1 MPAPISLTTNWTDER
16 IDEIIDVRSPAEFA
30 EDHIPG
36 AINLPVFSNEERAE
50 IGTIYKQQSPF
61 LARRKGAALVS
72 KNIASHIHE
81 HLLDRPE
88 NWRPLIHC
96 WRGGQRS
103 RAFAHICA
111 EIGWACFL
119 LDGGYKAYRGQ
130 VLDGLRARPSDLSII
145 IISGKTGAGKTHLL
159 QAIATKGGQII
170 DLEGLACHKGSL
182 LGADPEHHQPS
193 QRFFESQLFDI
204 MRCFDR
210 SKPVFIEA
218 ESSRVGDIAIPK
230 ELWHMMSDAS
240 VIELESP
247 FSYRLELLKTD
258 YPHLLHKEAA
268 DLHNLIEGMTKRYGK
283 ETTTKWR
290 EDLLKGDFDSFI
302 TQILSDHYDPSY
314 ERTAKRHERDIID
327 TLHLQK
333 DNGADFDK
341 LAEKCLSLG
350 SEYLTKQLDKK

>member
-36 AINLPVFSNEERAE
+36 AINLPVFTNEERAE

-72 KNIASHIHE
+72 KNIASHIHN

-88 NWRPLIHC
+88 KWRPLIHC

-119 LDGGYKAYRGQ
+119 LDGGYKTYRGQ
-130 VLDGLRARPSDLSII
+130 VLDGLRSLPKALSII

-159 QAIATKGGQII
+159 HEIAKQGGQII
-170 DLEGLACHKGSL
+170 DLEALACHRGSL
-182 LGADPEHHQPS
+182 LGADPEKSQPS
-193 QRFFESQLFDI
+193 QRFFESQLHHNMSHFDT
-204 MRCFDR
+204 
-210 SKPVFIEA
+210 SQPVFIEA

-230 ELWHMMSDAS
+230 ELWHMMNDAA

-247 FSYRLELLKTD
+247 LSFRLGLLKTD
-258 YPHLLHKEAA
+258 YPHLLHKDAA

-283 ETTTKWR
+283 DTTAKWR
-290 EDLLKGDFDSFI
+290 SDLLSGDFDSFV

-314 ERTAKRHERDIID
+314 ERTGKRHERNILD
-327 TLHLQK
+327 TLHLQT
-333 DNGADFDK
+333 DDGADFED
-341 LAEKCLSLG
+341 LAEKCLSIG
-350 SEYLTKQLDKK
+350 NEYLTNDVDKK

>member
-72 KNIASHIHE
+72 QNIAAHIHH
-81 HLLDRPE
+81 HLHDRPE

-159 QAIATKGGQII
+159 QAIAKQGGQII

-182 LGADPEHHQPS
+182 LGADPAQNQPS
-193 QRFFESQLFDI
+193 QRFFESQLYDI
-204 MRCFDR
+204 MSHFDT

-230 ELWHMMSDAS
+230 ELWHIMNDAS

-247 FSYRLELLKTD
+247 LSYRLELLKAD
-258 YPHLLHKEAA
+258 YPHLLHKEAT
-268 DLHNLIEGMTKRYGK
+268 DLHMLIEGMTKRYGSK
-283 ETTTKWR
+283 TTTQWR
-290 EDLLKGDFDSFI
+290 TYLLNGDFDSFI

-314 ERTAKRHERDIID
+314 ERTGKRHERNILE
-327 TLHLQK
+327 TLHLQN
-333 DNGADFDK
+333 DDGANFDK
-341 LAEKCLSLG
+341 LAEECLSLG
-350 SEYLTKQLDKK
+350 NEYMANQLDEK